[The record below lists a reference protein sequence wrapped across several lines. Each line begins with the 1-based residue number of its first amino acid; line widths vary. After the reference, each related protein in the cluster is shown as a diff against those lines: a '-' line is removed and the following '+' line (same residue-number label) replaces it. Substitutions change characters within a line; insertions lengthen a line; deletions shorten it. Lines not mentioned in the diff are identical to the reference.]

1 MDYDVIVIGGGPG
14 GYVSAIRSAQLGHKT
29 AVIEKDSMG
38 GICLNW
44 GCIPTKALLKNAEV
58 YKMILEADKFGIKV
72 DNPSYDWKKI
82 INRSRKIAKRLS
94 KGIEYLMKKN
104 NILIIVLC
112 FMISCSE
119 NKNQSPNFSILI
131 HGGAGTMEREKMSI
145 EKELEYKK
153 KLEEA
158 LNKGYEILENNGSSE
173 LAVIEAIKVMEDSPL
188 FNAGKG
194 AVLDERGEAS
204 LDASFMSGKNLN
216 AGAVAGVKK
225 IKNPITAAYS
235 VMKNTPQVFLISEG
249 ADQFAKEQGLN
260 LVDNS
265 YFITERRKAQL
276 LKNKNPVQLKD
287 KKDLSSSISKFGT
300 VGCVALDKN
309 GNLSA
314 GTSTGGRSNKKWGR
328 VGDVPIIGA
337 GNYANNNTCAI
348 SATGWGE
355 FFIRNVVAHDISSL
369 LEYKN
374 LDIGEATKISLEKVK
389 KLGGSGGVIALDKFG
404 NYAMEFN
411 TKGMYRGIRDSKG
424 NFQVL
429 IFKND

>member
-1 MDYDVIVIGGGPG
+1 
-14 GYVSAIRSAQLGHKT
+14 
-29 AVIEKDSMG
+29 
-38 GICLNW
+38 
-44 GCIPTKALLKNAEV
+44 
-58 YKMILEADKFGIKV
+58 
-72 DNPSYDWKKI
+72 
-82 INRSRKIAKRLS
+82 
-94 KGIEYLMKKN
+94 MKKN

-112 FMISCSE
+112 FLISCSE
-119 NKNQSPNFSILI
+119 NKNQSPDFSILI
-131 HGGAGTMEREKMSI
+131 HGGAGTMEREKMSM
-145 EKELEYKK
+145 EKELEYRK

-225 IKNPITAAYS
+225 IKNPITVAYS

-249 ADQFAKEQGLN
+249 ADEFAKEQGLN

-287 KKDLSSSISKFGT
+287 KNDSLSPISKFGT

-374 LDIGEATKISLEKVK
+374 LDIEEATKISLEKVK

-424 NFQVL
+424 NFQVS

>member
-1 MDYDVIVIGGGPG
+1 
-14 GYVSAIRSAQLGHKT
+14 
-29 AVIEKDSMG
+29 
-38 GICLNW
+38 
-44 GCIPTKALLKNAEV
+44 
-58 YKMILEADKFGIKV
+58 
-72 DNPSYDWKKI
+72 
-82 INRSRKIAKRLS
+82 
-94 KGIEYLMKKN
+94 
-104 NILIIVLC
+104 
-112 FMISCSE
+112 
-119 NKNQSPNFSILI
+119 
-131 HGGAGTMEREKMSI
+131 MEREKMSMK
-145 EKELEYKK
+145 KEIEYKK
-153 KLEEA
+153 ALEEA
-158 LNKGYEILENNGSSE
+158 LNKGYEILEKNGTSE
-173 LAVIEAIKVMEDSPL
+173 MAVIEAIKIMENSPL

-225 IKNPITAAYS
+225 IKNPIIAAYS
-235 VMKNTPQVFLISEG
+235 VMKNTPQVLLISEG
-249 ADQFAKEQGLN
+249 ADQFAVEQGLDT
-260 LVDNS
+260 VDNS

-276 LKNKNPVQLKD
+276 LKNKTLSQLKN
-287 KKDLSSSISKFGT
+287 KKVSLSSISKFGT

-369 LEYKN
+369 LEYKK
-374 LDIGEATKISLEKVK
+374 LDIKQAAKISLEKVK
-389 KLGGSGGVIALDKFG
+389 KLGGSGGIIALDKFG

-411 TKGMYRGIRDSKG
+411 TKGMYRGVKDNKG
-424 NFQVL
+424 NFKVS

>member
-1 MDYDVIVIGGGPG
+1 
-14 GYVSAIRSAQLGHKT
+14 
-29 AVIEKDSMG
+29 
-38 GICLNW
+38 
-44 GCIPTKALLKNAEV
+44 
-58 YKMILEADKFGIKV
+58 
-72 DNPSYDWKKI
+72 
-82 INRSRKIAKRLS
+82 
-94 KGIEYLMKKN
+94 MKQN

-112 FMISCSE
+112 FLISCSE
-119 NKNQSPNFSILI
+119 NKNQSPDFSILI
-131 HGGAGTMEREKMSI
+131 HGGAGTMEREKMSM
-145 EKELEYKK
+145 EKELEYRK

-225 IKNPITAAYS
+225 VKNPITVAYS

-287 KKDLSSSISKFGT
+287 KNDSLSPISKFGT

-374 LDIGEATKISLEKVK
+374 LDIEEATKISLEKVK

-424 NFQVL
+424 NFQVS

>member
-1 MDYDVIVIGGGPG
+1 
-14 GYVSAIRSAQLGHKT
+14 
-29 AVIEKDSMG
+29 
-38 GICLNW
+38 
-44 GCIPTKALLKNAEV
+44 
-58 YKMILEADKFGIKV
+58 
-72 DNPSYDWKKI
+72 
-82 INRSRKIAKRLS
+82 
-94 KGIEYLMKKN
+94 MKKKY
-104 NILIIVLC
+104 ILIFVFGLL
-112 FMISCSE
+112 ISCNE
-119 NKNQSPNFSILI
+119 NKNQSLNFSIVI
-131 HGGAGTMEREKMSI
+131 HGGAGTMEREKMSV

-153 KLEEA
+153 KLGEA

-173 LAVIEAIKVMEDSPL
+173 RAVIEAIKIMEDSPL

-194 AVLDERGEAS
+194 AVLDERGEVS
-204 LDASFMSGKNLN
+204 LDASFMNGENLN
-216 AGAVAGVKK
+216 AGAIAGVKK
-225 IKNPITAAYS
+225 IKNPIIAAYS
-235 VMKNTPQVFLISEG
+235 VMKNTPQVLLISEG
-249 ADQFAKEQGLN
+249 ADEFAKEQGLAI
-260 LVDNS
+260 VKNS
-265 YFITERRKAQL
+265 YFITERRRSQF
-276 LKNKNPVQLKD
+276 LKNKTLSQLKD
-287 KKDLSSSISKFGT
+287 KKESSLTISKFGT

-369 LEYKN
+369 LEYKQ
-374 LDIGEATKISLEKVK
+374 LDIKQAAKISLDKVK

-411 TKGMYRGIRDSKG
+411 TKGMYRGVKDSKG
-424 NFQVL
+424 NFKVS

>member
-1 MDYDVIVIGGGPG
+1 
-14 GYVSAIRSAQLGHKT
+14 
-29 AVIEKDSMG
+29 
-38 GICLNW
+38 
-44 GCIPTKALLKNAEV
+44 
-58 YKMILEADKFGIKV
+58 
-72 DNPSYDWKKI
+72 
-82 INRSRKIAKRLS
+82 
-94 KGIEYLMKKN
+94 MKQN

-112 FMISCSE
+112 FLISCSE
-119 NKNQSPNFSILI
+119 NKNQSPDFSILI
-131 HGGAGTMEREKMSI
+131 HGGAGTMEREKMSM
-145 EKELEYKK
+145 EKELEYRK

-225 IKNPITAAYS
+225 VKNPITVAYS

-249 ADQFAKEQGLN
+249 ADEFAKEQGLN

-287 KKDLSSSISKFGT
+287 KNDSLSPISKFGT

-374 LDIGEATKISLEKVK
+374 LDIEEATKISLEKVK

-424 NFQVL
+424 NFQVS

>member
-1 MDYDVIVIGGGPG
+1 
-14 GYVSAIRSAQLGHKT
+14 
-29 AVIEKDSMG
+29 
-38 GICLNW
+38 
-44 GCIPTKALLKNAEV
+44 
-58 YKMILEADKFGIKV
+58 
-72 DNPSYDWKKI
+72 
-82 INRSRKIAKRLS
+82 
-94 KGIEYLMKKN
+94 MKKKH
-104 NILIIVLC
+104 ILILVFGFL
-112 FMISCSE
+112 ISCSE
-119 NKNQSPNFSILI
+119 NKDQKVDFSIVI
-131 HGGAGTMEREKMSI
+131 HGGAGTMEREKMSM
-145 EKELEYKK
+145 EKELVYKK

-158 LNKGYEILENNGSSE
+158 LNRGYEILENSGSSE

-225 IKNPITAAYS
+225 IKNPIIAAYS
-235 VMKNTPQVFLISEG
+235 VMKNTPQVLLISEG
-249 ADQFAKEQGLN
+249 ADQFAKEQGLDI
-260 LVDNS
+260 VDNS
-265 YFITERRKAQL
+265 YFITERRKTQL
-276 LKNKNPVQLKD
+276 LKNKNIVQLKD
-287 KKDLSSSISKFGT
+287 KKETSSSISKFGT

-369 LEYKN
+369 YEYKS
-374 LDIGEATKISLEKVK
+374 LDIRQAAKVSLEKVK
-389 KLGGSGGVIALDKFG
+389 KLGGSGGVIAIDKYG

-411 TKGMYRGIRDSKG
+411 TKGMYRGVKDSKG
-424 NFQVL
+424 NFKVS
-429 IFKND
+429 IFKQD

>member
-1 MDYDVIVIGGGPG
+1 
-14 GYVSAIRSAQLGHKT
+14 
-29 AVIEKDSMG
+29 
-38 GICLNW
+38 
-44 GCIPTKALLKNAEV
+44 
-58 YKMILEADKFGIKV
+58 
-72 DNPSYDWKKI
+72 
-82 INRSRKIAKRLS
+82 
-94 KGIEYLMKKN
+94 MKKKY
-104 NILIIVLC
+104 ILIFVFGFL
-112 FMISCSE
+112 ISCNE
-119 NKNQSPNFSILI
+119 NKNQSVNFSIVI
-131 HGGAGTMEREKMSI
+131 HGGAGTMEREKMSV

-153 KLEEA
+153 KLGEA

-173 LAVIEAIKVMEDSPL
+173 RAVIEAIKIMEDSPL

-194 AVLDERGEAS
+194 AVLDERGEVS
-204 LDASFMSGKNLN
+204 LDASFMNGQNLN
-216 AGAVAGVKK
+216 AGAIAGVKK
-225 IKNPITAAYS
+225 IKNPIIAAYS
-235 VMKNTPQVFLISEG
+235 VMKNTPQVLLISDG
-249 ADQFAKEQGLN
+249 ADEFAKKQGLDIVN
-260 LVDNS
+260 NS
-265 YFITERRKAQL
+265 YFITERRRSQF
-276 LKNKNPVQLKD
+276 LKNKTLSQLKD
-287 KKDLSSSISKFGT
+287 KKKSSLTISKFGT

-369 LEYKN
+369 LEYKQLN
-374 LDIGEATKISLEKVK
+374 IKQAAKISLNKVK

-411 TKGMYRGIRDSKG
+411 TKGMYRGVKDSKG
-424 NFQVL
+424 NFKVS

>member
-1 MDYDVIVIGGGPG
+1 M
-14 GYVSAIRSAQLGHKT
+14 T
-29 AVIEKDSMG
+29 
-38 GICLNW
+38 
-44 GCIPTKALLKNAEV
+44 
-58 YKMILEADKFGIKV
+58 
-72 DNPSYDWKKI
+72 
-82 INRSRKIAKRLS
+82 
-94 KGIEYLMKKN
+94 
-104 NILIIVLC
+104 
-112 FMISCSE
+112 
-119 NKNQSPNFSILI
+119 
-131 HGGAGTMEREKMSI
+131 
-145 EKELEYKK
+145 
-153 KLEEA
+153 
-158 LNKGYEILENNGSSE
+158 
-173 LAVIEAIKVMEDSPL
+173 
-188 FNAGKG
+188 
-194 AVLDERGEAS
+194 
-204 LDASFMSGKNLN
+204 
-216 AGAVAGVKK
+216 
-225 IKNPITAAYS
+225 
-235 VMKNTPQVFLISEG
+235 EG

-276 LKNKNPVQLKD
+276 LKNKKLVQLKD
-287 KKDLSSSISKFGT
+287 KKDSSSSISKFGT

-374 LDIGEATKISLEKVK
+374 LDIEEAAKISLEKVK

-424 NFQVL
+424 NFQVS

>member
-1 MDYDVIVIGGGPG
+1 
-14 GYVSAIRSAQLGHKT
+14 
-29 AVIEKDSMG
+29 
-38 GICLNW
+38 
-44 GCIPTKALLKNAEV
+44 
-58 YKMILEADKFGIKV
+58 
-72 DNPSYDWKKI
+72 
-82 INRSRKIAKRLS
+82 
-94 KGIEYLMKKN
+94 MKKKY
-104 NILIIVLC
+104 ILILVFGFL
-112 FMISCSE
+112 ISCSE
-119 NKNQSPNFSILI
+119 DKKQNVDFSIVI
-131 HGGAGTMEREKMSI
+131 HGGAGTMEREKMSM

-173 LAVIEAIKVMEDSPL
+173 QAVIEAIKVMEDSPL

-225 IKNPITAAYS
+225 IKNPIIAAYS
-235 VMKNTPQVFLISEG
+235 VMKNTPQVLLISEG
-249 ADQFAKEQGLN
+249 ADQFAKEQGIHM
-260 LVDNS
+260 VDNS

-276 LKNKNPVQLKD
+276 FKNKNLVQQKN
-287 KKDLSSSISKFGT
+287 KKDSSSSISKFGT

-369 LEYKN
+369 LEYKK
-374 LDIGEATKISLEKVK
+374 LDIRQAAKVSLEKVK
-389 KLGGSGGVIALDKFG
+389 KLGGSGGVIAIDKYG

-411 TKGMYRGIRDSKG
+411 TKGMYRGVKDSNG
-424 NFQVL
+424 NFKVL
-429 IFKND
+429 IFKHD

>member
-1 MDYDVIVIGGGPG
+1 
-14 GYVSAIRSAQLGHKT
+14 
-29 AVIEKDSMG
+29 
-38 GICLNW
+38 
-44 GCIPTKALLKNAEV
+44 
-58 YKMILEADKFGIKV
+58 
-72 DNPSYDWKKI
+72 
-82 INRSRKIAKRLS
+82 
-94 KGIEYLMKKN
+94 MKKKY
-104 NILIIVLC
+104 ILILVFGFL
-112 FMISCSE
+112 ISCSE
-119 NKNQSPNFSILI
+119 DKKQNVDFSIVI
-131 HGGAGTMEREKMSI
+131 HGGAGTMEREKMSM

-173 LAVIEAIKVMEDSPL
+173 QAVIEAIKVMEDSPL

-225 IKNPITAAYS
+225 IKNPIIAAYS
-235 VMKNTPQVFLISEG
+235 VMKNTPQVLLISEG
-249 ADQFAKEQGLN
+249 ADKFAKEQGLHM
-260 LVDNS
+260 VDNS
-265 YFITERRKAQL
+265 YFITQRRKTQL
-276 LKNKNPVQLKD
+276 LKNKNLVQQKN
-287 KKDLSSSISKFGT
+287 KKDSSSSISKFGT

-369 LEYKN
+369 LQYKN
-374 LDIGEATKISLEKVK
+374 LDIEEATKISLEKVK

>member
-1 MDYDVIVIGGGPG
+1 
-14 GYVSAIRSAQLGHKT
+14 
-29 AVIEKDSMG
+29 
-38 GICLNW
+38 
-44 GCIPTKALLKNAEV
+44 
-58 YKMILEADKFGIKV
+58 
-72 DNPSYDWKKI
+72 
-82 INRSRKIAKRLS
+82 
-94 KGIEYLMKKN
+94 
-104 NILIIVLC
+104 
-112 FMISCSE
+112 
-119 NKNQSPNFSILI
+119 
-131 HGGAGTMEREKMSI
+131 MEREKMSM
-145 EKELEYKK
+145 EKELEYRK

-225 IKNPITAAYS
+225 VKNPITVAYS

-249 ADQFAKEQGLN
+249 ADEFAKEQGLN

-276 LKNKNPVQLKD
+276 LKNKNLVQLKD
-287 KKDLSSSISKFGT
+287 KKDSSSSISKFGT

-374 LDIGEATKISLEKVK
+374 LDIEEATKISLEKVK

-424 NFQVL
+424 NFQVS

>member
-1 MDYDVIVIGGGPG
+1 
-14 GYVSAIRSAQLGHKT
+14 
-29 AVIEKDSMG
+29 
-38 GICLNW
+38 
-44 GCIPTKALLKNAEV
+44 
-58 YKMILEADKFGIKV
+58 
-72 DNPSYDWKKI
+72 
-82 INRSRKIAKRLS
+82 
-94 KGIEYLMKKN
+94 MKKN

-112 FMISCSE
+112 FLISCSE

-131 HGGAGTMEREKMSI
+131 HGGAGTMEREKMSM

-276 LKNKNPVQLKD
+276 LKNKNLVQLKD
-287 KKDLSSSISKFGT
+287 KKDSSSPISKFGT

-337 GNYANNNTCAI
+337 G
-348 SATGWGE
+348 
-355 FFIRNVVAHDISSL
+355 
-369 LEYKN
+369 
-374 LDIGEATKISLEKVK
+374 
-389 KLGGSGGVIALDKFG
+389 KLC
-404 NYAMEFN
+404 
-411 TKGMYRGIRDSKG
+411 
-424 NFQVL
+424 
-429 IFKND
+429 

>member
-1 MDYDVIVIGGGPG
+1 
-14 GYVSAIRSAQLGHKT
+14 
-29 AVIEKDSMG
+29 
-38 GICLNW
+38 
-44 GCIPTKALLKNAEV
+44 
-58 YKMILEADKFGIKV
+58 
-72 DNPSYDWKKI
+72 
-82 INRSRKIAKRLS
+82 
-94 KGIEYLMKKN
+94 MKKN
-104 NILIIVLC
+104 YILVLV
-112 FMISCSE
+112 FGFLISCSE
-119 NKNQSPNFSILI
+119 NKDQNVDFSIVI
-131 HGGAGTMEREKMSI
+131 HGGAGTMEREKMST
-145 EKELEYKK
+145 EKEFEYKK

-158 LNKGYEILENNGSSE
+158 LNKGYEVLENNGSSE

-225 IKNPITAAYS
+225 IKNPIIAAYS
-235 VMKNTPQVFLISEG
+235 VMKNTPQVLLISEG
-249 ADQFAKEQGLN
+249 ADQFAKEQGLHM
-260 LVDNS
+260 VDNS

-276 LKNKNPVQLKD
+276 FKNKNLVQQKN
-287 KKDLSSSISKFGT
+287 KKDSSSSISKFGT

-369 LEYKN
+369 LEYKK
-374 LDIGEATKISLEKVK
+374 LDIRQAAKVSLEKVK
-389 KLGGSGGVIALDKFG
+389 KLGGSGGVIAIDKYG

-411 TKGMYRGIRDSKG
+411 TKGMYRGVKDSNG
-424 NFQVL
+424 NFKVL
-429 IFKND
+429 IFKHD

>member
-1 MDYDVIVIGGGPG
+1 
-14 GYVSAIRSAQLGHKT
+14 
-29 AVIEKDSMG
+29 
-38 GICLNW
+38 
-44 GCIPTKALLKNAEV
+44 
-58 YKMILEADKFGIKV
+58 
-72 DNPSYDWKKI
+72 
-82 INRSRKIAKRLS
+82 
-94 KGIEYLMKKN
+94 MKKKH
-104 NILIIVLC
+104 ILILVFGFL
-112 FMISCSE
+112 ISCSE
-119 NKNQSPNFSILI
+119 NKDQKVDFSIVI
-131 HGGAGTMEREKMSI
+131 HGGAGTMEREKMSM
-145 EKELEYKK
+145 EKELVYKK

-158 LNKGYEILENNGSSE
+158 LNRGYEILENSGSSE

-225 IKNPITAAYS
+225 IKNPIIAAYS
-235 VMKNTPQVFLISEG
+235 VMKNTPQVLLISEG
-249 ADQFAKEQGLN
+249 ADQFAKEQGLDI
-260 LVDNS
+260 VDNS
-265 YFITERRKAQL
+265 YFITERRKTQL
-276 LKNKNPVQLKD
+276 LKNKNIVQLKD
-287 KKDLSSSISKFGT
+287 KKETSSSISKFGT

-369 LEYKN
+369 YEYKN
-374 LDIGEATKISLEKVK
+374 LDIRQAAKVSLEKVK
-389 KLGGSGGVIALDKFG
+389 KLGGSGGVIAIDKYG

-411 TKGMYRGIRDSKG
+411 TKGMYRGVKDSKG
-424 NFQVL
+424 NFKVS
-429 IFKND
+429 IFKHD

>member
-1 MDYDVIVIGGGPG
+1 
-14 GYVSAIRSAQLGHKT
+14 
-29 AVIEKDSMG
+29 
-38 GICLNW
+38 
-44 GCIPTKALLKNAEV
+44 
-58 YKMILEADKFGIKV
+58 
-72 DNPSYDWKKI
+72 
-82 INRSRKIAKRLS
+82 
-94 KGIEYLMKKN
+94 MKQN

-112 FMISCSE
+112 FLISCSE
-119 NKNQSPNFSILI
+119 NKNQSPDFSILI
-131 HGGAGTMEREKMSI
+131 HGGAGTMEREKMSM
-145 EKELEYKK
+145 EKELEYRK

-225 IKNPITAAYS
+225 VKNPITVAYS

-276 LKNKNPVQLKD
+276 LKNKKPVQLKD
-287 KKDLSSSISKFGT
+287 KKDSSSSISKFGT

-374 LDIGEATKISLEKVK
+374 LDIEEATKISLEKVK

-424 NFQVL
+424 NFQVS

>member
-1 MDYDVIVIGGGPG
+1 
-14 GYVSAIRSAQLGHKT
+14 
-29 AVIEKDSMG
+29 
-38 GICLNW
+38 
-44 GCIPTKALLKNAEV
+44 
-58 YKMILEADKFGIKV
+58 
-72 DNPSYDWKKI
+72 
-82 INRSRKIAKRLS
+82 
-94 KGIEYLMKKN
+94 MKKKY
-104 NILIIVLC
+104 ILVLV
-112 FMISCSE
+112 FGFLISCSE
-119 NKNQSPNFSILI
+119 DKKQNVDFSIVI
-131 HGGAGTMEREKMSI
+131 HGGAGTMEREKMSM

-173 LAVIEAIKVMEDSPL
+173 QAVIEAIKVMEDSPL

-225 IKNPITAAYS
+225 IKNPIIAAYS
-235 VMKNTPQVFLISEG
+235 VMKNTPQVLLISEG
-249 ADQFAKEQGLN
+249 ADQFAKEQGLHM
-260 LVDNS
+260 VDNS

-276 LKNKNPVQLKD
+276 FKNKNLVQQKN
-287 KKDLSSSISKFGT
+287 KKDSSSSISKFGT

-369 LEYKN
+369 LEYKK
-374 LDIGEATKISLEKVK
+374 LDIRQAAKVSLEKVK
-389 KLGGSGGVIALDKFG
+389 KLGGSGGVIAIDKYG

-411 TKGMYRGIRDSKG
+411 TRGMYRGVKDSNG
-424 NFQVL
+424 NFKVL
-429 IFKND
+429 IFKHD

>member
-1 MDYDVIVIGGGPG
+1 MI
-14 GYVSAIRSAQLGHKT
+14 
-29 AVIEKDSMG
+29 
-38 GICLNW
+38 N
-44 GCIPTKALLKNAEV
+44 LK
-58 YKMILEADKFGIKV
+58 I
-72 DNPSYDWKKI
+72 
-82 INRSRKIAKRLS
+82 
-94 KGIEYLMKKN
+94 MKKN
-104 NILIIVLC
+104 YLLFVL
-112 FMISCSE
+112 FGFLISCSE
-119 NKNQSPNFSILI
+119 NKKQSIDFSIVI

-145 EKELEYKK
+145 EKEFEYKK
-153 KLEEA
+153 ILEEA
-158 LNKGYEILENNGSSE
+158 LNKGYLILENNGSSE
-173 LAVIEAIKVMEDSPL
+173 QAVIEAIKVMENSPL

-216 AGAVAGVKK
+216 AGAIAGVKK
-225 IKNPITAAYS
+225 IKNPIMAAYS
-235 VMKNTPQVFLISEG
+235 VMKNTPQVLLISEG
-249 ADQFAKEQGLN
+249 ADQFAIEQGLDT
-260 LVDNS
+260 VDNS
-265 YFITERRKAQL
+265 YFITERRRTQL
-276 LKNKNPVQLKD
+276 LKIKTLSQLKD
-287 KKDLSSSISKFGT
+287 KKESSSSISKFGT
-300 VGCVALDKN
+300 VGCVALDKK

-337 GNYANNNTCAI
+337 GNYANNKTCAI

-374 LDIGEATKISLEKVK
+374 LDIRKAAKISLDKVR

-411 TKGMYRGIRDSKG
+411 TKGMYRGVKDSKG
-424 NFQVL
+424 NFKVS

>member
-1 MDYDVIVIGGGPG
+1 
-14 GYVSAIRSAQLGHKT
+14 
-29 AVIEKDSMG
+29 
-38 GICLNW
+38 
-44 GCIPTKALLKNAEV
+44 
-58 YKMILEADKFGIKV
+58 
-72 DNPSYDWKKI
+72 
-82 INRSRKIAKRLS
+82 
-94 KGIEYLMKKN
+94 MKKN

-112 FMISCSE
+112 FLISCSE
-119 NKNQSPNFSILI
+119 NKNQSPDFSILI
-131 HGGAGTMEREKMSI
+131 HGGAGTMEREKMSM
-145 EKELEYKK
+145 EKELEYRK

-225 IKNPITAAYS
+225 VKNPITVAYS

-276 LKNKNPVQLKD
+276 LKNKKPVQLKD
-287 KKDLSSSISKFGT
+287 KKDSSSSISKFGT

-374 LDIGEATKISLEKVK
+374 LDIEEATKISLEKVK

-424 NFQVL
+424 NFQVS

>member
-1 MDYDVIVIGGGPG
+1 
-14 GYVSAIRSAQLGHKT
+14 
-29 AVIEKDSMG
+29 
-38 GICLNW
+38 
-44 GCIPTKALLKNAEV
+44 
-58 YKMILEADKFGIKV
+58 
-72 DNPSYDWKKI
+72 
-82 INRSRKIAKRLS
+82 
-94 KGIEYLMKKN
+94 MKKKY
-104 NILIIVLC
+104 ILILVFGFL
-112 FMISCSE
+112 ISCSE
-119 NKNQSPNFSILI
+119 DKKQNVDFSIVI
-131 HGGAGTMEREKMSI
+131 HGGAGTMEREKMSM

-173 LAVIEAIKVMEDSPL
+173 QAVIEAIKVMEDSPL

-225 IKNPITAAYS
+225 IKNPIIAAYS
-235 VMKNTPQVFLISEG
+235 VMKNTPQVLLISEG
-249 ADQFAKEQGLN
+249 ADQFAKEQGLHM
-260 LVDNS
+260 VDNS

-276 LKNKNPVQLKD
+276 FKNKNLVQQKN
-287 KKDLSSSISKFGT
+287 KKNSSSSISKFGT

-369 LEYKN
+369 LEYKK
-374 LDIGEATKISLEKVK
+374 LDIRQAAKVSLEKVK
-389 KLGGSGGVIALDKFG
+389 KLGGSGGVIAIDKYG

-411 TKGMYRGIRDSKG
+411 TRGMYRGVKDSNG
-424 NFQVL
+424 NFKVL
-429 IFKND
+429 IFKHD

>member
-1 MDYDVIVIGGGPG
+1 
-14 GYVSAIRSAQLGHKT
+14 
-29 AVIEKDSMG
+29 
-38 GICLNW
+38 
-44 GCIPTKALLKNAEV
+44 
-58 YKMILEADKFGIKV
+58 
-72 DNPSYDWKKI
+72 
-82 INRSRKIAKRLS
+82 
-94 KGIEYLMKKN
+94 MKKKY
-104 NILIIVLC
+104 ILILVFGFL
-112 FMISCSE
+112 ISCSE
-119 NKNQSPNFSILI
+119 DKKQNVDFSIVI
-131 HGGAGTMEREKMSI
+131 HGGAGTMEREKMSM

-173 LAVIEAIKVMEDSPL
+173 QAVIEAIKVMEDSPL

-225 IKNPITAAYS
+225 IKNPIIAAYS
-235 VMKNTPQVFLISEG
+235 VMKNTPQVLLISEG
-249 ADQFAKEQGLN
+249 ADQFAKEQGIHM
-260 LVDNS
+260 VDNS

-276 LKNKNPVQLKD
+276 FKNKNLVQQKN
-287 KKDLSSSISKFGT
+287 KKDSSSSISKFGT

-369 LEYKN
+369 LEYKK
-374 LDIGEATKISLEKVK
+374 LDIRQAAKVSLEKVK
-389 KLGGSGGVIALDKFG
+389 KLGGSGGVIAIDKYG

-411 TKGMYRGIRDSKG
+411 TKGMYRGVKDSKG
-424 NFQVL
+424 NFKVS
-429 IFKND
+429 IFKDD

>member
-1 MDYDVIVIGGGPG
+1 
-14 GYVSAIRSAQLGHKT
+14 
-29 AVIEKDSMG
+29 
-38 GICLNW
+38 
-44 GCIPTKALLKNAEV
+44 
-58 YKMILEADKFGIKV
+58 
-72 DNPSYDWKKI
+72 
-82 INRSRKIAKRLS
+82 
-94 KGIEYLMKKN
+94 MKKKY
-104 NILIIVLC
+104 ILILVFGFL
-112 FMISCSE
+112 ISCSE
-119 NKNQSPNFSILI
+119 DKKQNVDFSIVI
-131 HGGAGTMEREKMSI
+131 HGGAGTMEREKMSM

-173 LAVIEAIKVMEDSPL
+173 QAVIEAIKVMEDSPL

-225 IKNPITAAYS
+225 IKNPIIAAYS
-235 VMKNTPQVFLISEG
+235 VMKNTPQVLLISEG
-249 ADQFAKEQGLN
+249 ADKFAKEQGLHM
-260 LVDNS
+260 VDNS

-276 LKNKNPVQLKD
+276 FKNKNLVQQKN
-287 KKDLSSSISKFGT
+287 KKDSSSSISKFGT

-369 LEYKN
+369 LEYKK
-374 LDIGEATKISLEKVK
+374 LDIRQAAKVSLEKVK
-389 KLGGSGGVIALDKFG
+389 KLGGSGGVIAIDKYG

-411 TKGMYRGIRDSKG
+411 TRGMYRGVKDSNG
-424 NFQVL
+424 NFKVL
-429 IFKND
+429 IFKHD

>member
-1 MDYDVIVIGGGPG
+1 
-14 GYVSAIRSAQLGHKT
+14 
-29 AVIEKDSMG
+29 
-38 GICLNW
+38 
-44 GCIPTKALLKNAEV
+44 
-58 YKMILEADKFGIKV
+58 
-72 DNPSYDWKKI
+72 
-82 INRSRKIAKRLS
+82 
-94 KGIEYLMKKN
+94 MKKKY
-104 NILIIVLC
+104 ILVLV
-112 FMISCSE
+112 FGFLISCSE
-119 NKNQSPNFSILI
+119 DKKQNVDFSIVI
-131 HGGAGTMEREKMSI
+131 HGGAGTMEREKMSM

-225 IKNPITAAYS
+225 IKNPIIAAYS
-235 VMKNTPQVFLISEG
+235 VMKNTPQVLLISEG
-249 ADQFAKEQGLN
+249 ADQFAKEQGLHM
-260 LVDNS
+260 VDNS

-276 LKNKNPVQLKD
+276 FKNKNLVQQKN
-287 KKDLSSSISKFGT
+287 KKDSSSSISKFGT

-355 FFIRNVVAHDISSL
+355 FFIRNVVAYDISSL
-369 LEYKN
+369 YEYKN
-374 LDIGEATKISLEKVK
+374 LDIKEAAKVSLEKVK
-389 KLGGSGGVIALDKFG
+389 KSGGSGGVIAIDKFG
-404 NYAMEFN
+404 NYTMEFN
-411 TKGMYRGIRDSKG
+411 TKGMYRGVKDSRG
-424 NFQVL
+424 NFKVS

>member
-1 MDYDVIVIGGGPG
+1 
-14 GYVSAIRSAQLGHKT
+14 
-29 AVIEKDSMG
+29 
-38 GICLNW
+38 
-44 GCIPTKALLKNAEV
+44 
-58 YKMILEADKFGIKV
+58 
-72 DNPSYDWKKI
+72 
-82 INRSRKIAKRLS
+82 
-94 KGIEYLMKKN
+94 MKKKY
-104 NILIIVLC
+104 ILVLV
-112 FMISCSE
+112 FGFLISCSE
-119 NKNQSPNFSILI
+119 DKKQNVDFSIVI
-131 HGGAGTMEREKMSI
+131 HGGAGTMEREKMSM

-173 LAVIEAIKVMEDSPL
+173 QAVIEAIKVMEDSPL

-225 IKNPITAAYS
+225 IKNPIIAAYS
-235 VMKNTPQVFLISEG
+235 VMKNTPQVLLISEG
-249 ADQFAKEQGLN
+249 ADQFAKEQGLHM
-260 LVDNS
+260 VDNS

-276 LKNKNPVQLKD
+276 FKNKNLVQQKN

-337 GNYANNNTCAI
+337 GNYADNNTCAI

-369 LEYKN
+369 LEYKK
-374 LDIGEATKISLEKVK
+374 LDIRQAAKVSLEKVK
-389 KLGGSGGVIALDKFG
+389 KLGGSGGVIAIDKYG

-411 TKGMYRGIRDSKG
+411 TKGMYRGVKDSKG
-424 NFQVL
+424 NLKVL
-429 IFKND
+429 IFKHD

>member
-1 MDYDVIVIGGGPG
+1 
-14 GYVSAIRSAQLGHKT
+14 
-29 AVIEKDSMG
+29 
-38 GICLNW
+38 
-44 GCIPTKALLKNAEV
+44 
-58 YKMILEADKFGIKV
+58 
-72 DNPSYDWKKI
+72 
-82 INRSRKIAKRLS
+82 
-94 KGIEYLMKKN
+94 MKQN

-112 FMISCSE
+112 FLISCSE

-225 IKNPITAAYS
+225 VKNPITVAYS

-249 ADQFAKEQGLN
+249 ADEFAKEQGLN

-287 KKDLSSSISKFGT
+287 KNDSLSPISKFGT

-374 LDIGEATKISLEKVK
+374 LDIEEATKISLEKVK

-424 NFQVL
+424 NFQVS

>member
-1 MDYDVIVIGGGPG
+1 
-14 GYVSAIRSAQLGHKT
+14 
-29 AVIEKDSMG
+29 
-38 GICLNW
+38 
-44 GCIPTKALLKNAEV
+44 
-58 YKMILEADKFGIKV
+58 
-72 DNPSYDWKKI
+72 
-82 INRSRKIAKRLS
+82 
-94 KGIEYLMKKN
+94 MKKKY
-104 NILIIVLC
+104 ILVLV
-112 FMISCSE
+112 FGFLISCSE
-119 NKNQSPNFSILI
+119 DKKQNVDFSIVI
-131 HGGAGTMEREKMSI
+131 HGGAGTMEREKMSM

-173 LAVIEAIKVMEDSPL
+173 QAVIEAIKVMEDSPL

-225 IKNPITAAYS
+225 IKNPIIAAYS
-235 VMKNTPQVFLISEG
+235 VMKNTPQVLLISEG
-249 ADQFAKEQGLN
+249 ADQFAKEQGLHM
-260 LVDNS
+260 VDNS

-276 LKNKNPVQLKD
+276 FKNKNLVQQKN
-287 KKDLSSSISKFGT
+287 KKDSSSSISKFGT

-355 FFIRNVVAHDISSL
+355 FFIRNVVAHDVSSL

-374 LDIGEATKISLEKVK
+374 LDIEKAAKISLEKVK

-424 NFQVL
+424 NFQVS

>member
-1 MDYDVIVIGGGPG
+1 
-14 GYVSAIRSAQLGHKT
+14 
-29 AVIEKDSMG
+29 
-38 GICLNW
+38 
-44 GCIPTKALLKNAEV
+44 
-58 YKMILEADKFGIKV
+58 
-72 DNPSYDWKKI
+72 
-82 INRSRKIAKRLS
+82 
-94 KGIEYLMKKN
+94 MKQN
-104 NILIIVLC
+104 NILIILLC
-112 FMISCSE
+112 FLISCSE
-119 NKNQSPNFSILI
+119 NKNQSPDFSILI
-131 HGGAGTMEREKMSI
+131 HGGAGTMEREKMSM
-145 EKELEYKK
+145 EKELEYRK

-225 IKNPITAAYS
+225 VKNPITVAYS

-249 ADQFAKEQGLN
+249 ADEFAKEQGLN

-287 KKDLSSSISKFGT
+287 KNDSLSPISKFGT

-374 LDIGEATKISLEKVK
+374 LDIEEATKISLEKVK

-424 NFQVL
+424 NFQVS

>member
-1 MDYDVIVIGGGPG
+1 
-14 GYVSAIRSAQLGHKT
+14 
-29 AVIEKDSMG
+29 
-38 GICLNW
+38 
-44 GCIPTKALLKNAEV
+44 
-58 YKMILEADKFGIKV
+58 
-72 DNPSYDWKKI
+72 
-82 INRSRKIAKRLS
+82 
-94 KGIEYLMKKN
+94 MKKKY
-104 NILIIVLC
+104 ILILVFGFL
-112 FMISCSE
+112 ISCSE
-119 NKNQSPNFSILI
+119 DKKQNVDFSIVI
-131 HGGAGTMEREKMSI
+131 HGGAGTMEREKMSM

-173 LAVIEAIKVMEDSPL
+173 QAVIEAIKVMEDSPL

-225 IKNPITAAYS
+225 IKNPIIAAYS
-235 VMKNTPQVFLISEG
+235 VMKNTPQVLLISEG
-249 ADQFAKEQGLN
+249 ADKFAKEQGLHM
-260 LVDNS
+260 VDNS
-265 YFITERRKAQL
+265 YFITQRRKAQL
-276 LKNKNPVQLKD
+276 LKNKNLVQQKN
-287 KKDLSSSISKFGT
+287 KKDSSSSISKFGT

-369 LEYKN
+369 LEYKK
-374 LDIGEATKISLEKVK
+374 LDIRQAAKVSLEKVK
-389 KLGGSGGVIALDKFG
+389 KLGGSGGVIAIDKYG

-411 TKGMYRGIRDSKG
+411 TKGMYRGVKDSNG
-424 NFQVL
+424 NFKVL
-429 IFKND
+429 IFKHD

>member
-1 MDYDVIVIGGGPG
+1 
-14 GYVSAIRSAQLGHKT
+14 
-29 AVIEKDSMG
+29 
-38 GICLNW
+38 
-44 GCIPTKALLKNAEV
+44 
-58 YKMILEADKFGIKV
+58 
-72 DNPSYDWKKI
+72 
-82 INRSRKIAKRLS
+82 
-94 KGIEYLMKKN
+94 MKKKY
-104 NILIIVLC
+104 ILILVFGFL
-112 FMISCSE
+112 ISCSE
-119 NKNQSPNFSILI
+119 DKKQNVDFSIVI
-131 HGGAGTMEREKMSI
+131 HGGAGTMVREKMSM

-173 LAVIEAIKVMEDSPL
+173 QAVIEAIKVMEDSPL

-225 IKNPITAAYS
+225 IKNPIIAAYS
-235 VMKNTPQVFLISEG
+235 VMKNTPQVLLISEG
-249 ADQFAKEQGLN
+249 ADKFAKEQGLHM
-260 LVDNS
+260 VDNS
-265 YFITERRKAQL
+265 YFITERRKDQL
-276 LKNKNPVQLKD
+276 FKNKNLVQQKN
-287 KKDLSSSISKFGT
+287 KKDSSSSISKFGT

-369 LEYKN
+369 LEYKK
-374 LDIGEATKISLEKVK
+374 LDIRQAAKVSLEKVK
-389 KLGGSGGVIALDKFG
+389 KLGGSGGVIAIDKYG

-411 TKGMYRGIRDSKG
+411 TRGMYRGVKDSNG
-424 NFQVL
+424 NFKVL
-429 IFKND
+429 SFKHD

>member
-1 MDYDVIVIGGGPG
+1 
-14 GYVSAIRSAQLGHKT
+14 
-29 AVIEKDSMG
+29 
-38 GICLNW
+38 
-44 GCIPTKALLKNAEV
+44 
-58 YKMILEADKFGIKV
+58 
-72 DNPSYDWKKI
+72 
-82 INRSRKIAKRLS
+82 
-94 KGIEYLMKKN
+94 MKQN

-112 FMISCSE
+112 FLISCSE
-119 NKNQSPNFSILI
+119 NKNQSPDFSILI
-131 HGGAGTMEREKMSI
+131 HGGAGTMEREKMSM
-145 EKELEYKK
+145 EKELEYRK

-225 IKNPITAAYS
+225 VKNPITVAYS

-260 LVDNS
+260 LVDNA
-265 YFITERRKAQL
+265 YFIIERRKAQL

-287 KKDLSSSISKFGT
+287 KKDSSSSISKFGT

-374 LDIGEATKISLEKVK
+374 LDIEEATKISLEKVK

-424 NFQVL
+424 NFQVS

>member
-1 MDYDVIVIGGGPG
+1 
-14 GYVSAIRSAQLGHKT
+14 
-29 AVIEKDSMG
+29 
-38 GICLNW
+38 
-44 GCIPTKALLKNAEV
+44 
-58 YKMILEADKFGIKV
+58 
-72 DNPSYDWKKI
+72 
-82 INRSRKIAKRLS
+82 
-94 KGIEYLMKKN
+94 MKKN
-104 NILIIVLC
+104 NILIIALC
-112 FMISCSE
+112 FLISCSE
-119 NKNQSPNFSILI
+119 NKNQSPDFSILI

-216 AGAVAGVKK
+216 AGAIAGIKK
-225 IKNPITAAYS
+225 IKNPIIAAYS
-235 VMKNTPQVFLISEG
+235 VMKNTPQVLLISEG
-249 ADQFAKEQGLN
+249 ADQFAIEQGLDT
-260 LVDNS
+260 VDNS
-265 YFITERRKAQL
+265 YFITERRRTQL
-276 LKNKNPVQLKD
+276 LKNKTLSLIKNKKELLSPV
-287 KKDLSSSISKFGT
+287 SKFGT

-355 FFIRNVVAHDISSL
+355 FFIRNVVAYDISSL
-369 LEYKN
+369 VEYKN
-374 LDIGEATKISLEKVK
+374 LNIKEATKISLDKVK

-411 TKGMYRGIRDSKG
+411 TKGMYRGVKDSKG
-424 NFQVL
+424 NFKVS
-429 IFKND
+429 IFKSD

>member
-1 MDYDVIVIGGGPG
+1 
-14 GYVSAIRSAQLGHKT
+14 
-29 AVIEKDSMG
+29 
-38 GICLNW
+38 
-44 GCIPTKALLKNAEV
+44 
-58 YKMILEADKFGIKV
+58 
-72 DNPSYDWKKI
+72 
-82 INRSRKIAKRLS
+82 
-94 KGIEYLMKKN
+94 MKKKY
-104 NILIIVLC
+104 ILILVFGFL
-112 FMISCSE
+112 ISCSE
-119 NKNQSPNFSILI
+119 DKKQNVDFSIVI
-131 HGGAGTMEREKMSI
+131 HGGAGTMEREKMSM

-265 YFITERRKAQL
+265 YFITERRKVQL
-276 LKNKNPVQLKD
+276 LKNKNSVQLKD
-287 KKDLSSSISKFGT
+287 KKDSSSSISKFGT

-369 LEYKN
+369 LEYKK
-374 LDIGEATKISLEKVK
+374 LDIRQAAKVSLEKVK
-389 KLGGSGGVIALDKFG
+389 KLGGSGGVIAIDKYG

-411 TKGMYRGIRDSKG
+411 TKGMYRGVKDSKG
-424 NFQVL
+424 NFKVL
-429 IFKND
+429 IFKHD

>member
-1 MDYDVIVIGGGPG
+1 
-14 GYVSAIRSAQLGHKT
+14 
-29 AVIEKDSMG
+29 
-38 GICLNW
+38 
-44 GCIPTKALLKNAEV
+44 
-58 YKMILEADKFGIKV
+58 
-72 DNPSYDWKKI
+72 
-82 INRSRKIAKRLS
+82 
-94 KGIEYLMKKN
+94 MKKN
-104 NILIIVLC
+104 YILVLV
-112 FMISCSE
+112 FGFLISCSE
-119 NKNQSPNFSILI
+119 NKDQNVDFSIVI
-131 HGGAGTMEREKMSI
+131 HGGAGTMEREKMST
-145 EKELEYKK
+145 EKEFEYKK

-158 LNKGYEILENNGSSE
+158 LNKGYEVLENNGSSE

-225 IKNPITAAYS
+225 IKNPIIAAYS
-235 VMKNTPQVFLISEG
+235 VMKNTPQVLLISEG
-249 ADQFAKEQGLN
+249 ADQFAKEQGLHM
-260 LVDNS
+260 VDNS

-276 LKNKNPVQLKD
+276 LKNKNLGQLKD
-287 KKDLSSSISKFGT
+287 KKESISPISKFGT

-369 LEYKN
+369 LEYKR
-374 LDIGEATKISLEKVK
+374 LDIRQAAKVSLEKVK
-389 KLGGSGGVIALDKFG
+389 KLGGSGGVIAIDKFG

-411 TKGMYRGIRDSKG
+411 TKGMYRGVKDSKG
-424 NFQVL
+424 NFKVS
-429 IFKND
+429 IFKDD